1 MSTSQF
7 PSSVGEFVSSLQALL
22 YHQNDTEAAKLLEA
36 ASAAIEYEG
45 YDSWDG
51 GVHSWSLRFYFS
63 IEVFASI
70 ESKVDTVEK
79 RLLEKA
85 QSLLRGYS
93 NHFLSRVVLAPQ
105 LTAAFGVR
113 SRVPSDQEVKHI
125 WGEATFRMFLSHV
138 SAHKKQVAELKW
150 ALGQLGVNCFVAHED
165 IEPSS
170 EWQKEIELGL
180 GSMHALAALLTP
192 DFHPSNWTDQEVG
205 WAMGRGVPVL
215 PVRLGLN
222 PYGLMGKIQAN
233 EGNLAFSLLTAQGIV
248 EVLLTNEHTHAR
260 MRSALVS
267 AFKRA
272 GSWETTKA
280 MRHLI
285 EQVSDFTDEEKDSLR
300 HTVVSNHKVMDTWGV
315 PEAIIKHVGP
325 PPQPVQVDDDN
336 LPF

>member
-1 MSTSQF
+1 M
-7 PSSVGEFVSSLQALL
+7 
-22 YHQNDTEAAKLLEA
+22 EA
-36 ASAAIEYEG
+36 ASATIEYEG
-45 YDSWDG
+45 YTNWEG
-51 GVHSWSLRFYFS
+51 GVHSWSLRLFFS
-63 IEVFASI
+63 IEVFASL
-70 ESKVDTVEK
+70 EDKAAKVEK

-93 NHFLSRVVLAPQ
+93 NHFLTKVVLVPQ

-138 SAHKKQVAELKW
+138 STHKKQVADLKR
-150 ALGQLGVNCFVAHED
+150 ALGQFGVHCFVAHED

-180 GSMHALAALLTP
+180 SSMHALAALLTT
-192 DFHPSNWTDQEVG
+192 DFHQSNWTDQEVG
-205 WAMGRGVPVL
+205 WAMGRGVPVI
-215 PVRLGLN
+215 PVRLGVN

-233 EGNLAFSLLTAQGIV
+233 EGNLDYTSLTAKGIV
-248 EVLLTNEHTHAR
+248 EVLLKNDHTHAR
-260 MRSALVS
+260 MRSALVE

-272 GSWETTKA
+272 NTWESTKA
-280 MRHLI
+280 MRYLI
-285 EQVSDFTDEEKDSLR
+285 EQVSDFTNEERESLR

-315 PEAIIKHVGP
+315 PDAILKHVGP
-325 PPQPVQVDDDN
+325 APGPVRVEDSH